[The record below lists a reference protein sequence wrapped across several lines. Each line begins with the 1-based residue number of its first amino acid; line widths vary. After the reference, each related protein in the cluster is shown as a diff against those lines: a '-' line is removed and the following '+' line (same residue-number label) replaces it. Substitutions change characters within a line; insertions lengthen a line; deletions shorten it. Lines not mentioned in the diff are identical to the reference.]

1 MNHLAHSDLSETS
14 LVCVCSH
21 VQPFV
26 VPWTVAHQAPLSMG
40 FSRQEY
46 WSGLPSPP
54 PGDCPDPGWDP
65 RLLHL
70 FHLQADSLPLAPPGK
85 PCALNIYLKS
95 NYSSF
100 TLLPVL
106 YHRSGNCQGIKQAF
120 MSAFISKD
128 PCKATK
134 EDYKPLLD
142 LAYPTVPCDK
152 VPGAK
157 LWI

>member
-1 MNHLAHSDLSETS
+1 
-14 LVCVCSH
+14 
-21 VQPFV
+21 
-26 VPWTVAHQAPLSMG
+26 
-40 FSRQEY
+40 
-46 WSGLPSPP
+46 
-54 PGDCPDPGWDP
+54 
-65 RLLHL
+65 
-70 FHLQADSLPLAPPGK
+70 
-85 PCALNIYLKS
+85 
-95 NYSSF
+95 
-100 TLLPVL
+100 
-106 YHRSGNCQGIKQAF
+106 